1 MVLLVE
7 ACRWA
12 NQGLPTGNLPVS
24 VFNIVTA
31 ALAGIILVLRFAPKP
46 TVQQPVATS
55 AAQPLPCG
63 PKVSLELAPTTL
75 YLLTLPSFF
84 AMTTVTIIG
93 SLAAFL
99 TTIAYVPQA
108 YQTIKTRD
116 TSALSLPTFLIL
128 FLGTCLW
135 GAYAVL
141 IHDLPILLTN
151 LISGGLATVILYL
164 KLTAK
169 PGSEKPAAQPL

>member
-1 MVLLVE
+1 
-7 ACRWA
+7 
-12 NQGLPTGNLPVS
+12 
-24 VFNIVTA
+24 
-31 ALAGIILVLRFAPKP
+31 
-46 TVQQPVATS
+46 
-55 AAQPLPCG
+55 
-63 PKVSLELAPTTL
+63 
-75 YLLTLPSFF
+75 
-84 AMTTVTIIG
+84 MTTVTIVG

-141 IHDLPILLTN
+141 IHDIPILLTN
-151 LISGGLATVILYL
+151 LISGGLATIILYL
-164 KLTAK
+164 KLTTK
-169 PGSEKPAAQPL
+169 PGEEKPAARPL